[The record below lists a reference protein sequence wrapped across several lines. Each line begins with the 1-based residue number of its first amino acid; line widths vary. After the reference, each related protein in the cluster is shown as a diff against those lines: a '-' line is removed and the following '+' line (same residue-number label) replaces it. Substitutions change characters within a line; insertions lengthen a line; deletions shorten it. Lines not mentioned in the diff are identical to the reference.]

1 MHSMVARKD
10 FNRYMMPVYKP
21 AGFIPV
27 KAKGSIVWDKK
38 NKKYIDFASG
48 IAVSSLGHCHPD
60 LNKALM
66 DQSKKIWHLSNLL
79 TNEPAL
85 RLAKIFCKH
94 TFAEK
99 VFFSNSG
106 AEAVEAAI
114 KTARKY
120 AYVNISK
127 KKNEVVAFSDAFHGR
142 TMMAIALNGSD
153 RFVEGYGP
161 MPGGIKHHQ
170 FNEIKGLEK
179 TINKNTAAVVI
190 ELVQGEAGII
200 KAQKAFIQK
209 IKKLCKQHKA
219 LIVID
224 EVQSG
229 AGRTGTLFAY
239 EQFGIKPDIMC
250 CAKGIGGGIPIG
262 AVLTSSKIADC
273 MQLGSHGSTF
283 GGNPLACAVAEK
295 VMTLLSKKTLLNGV
309 KKKEK
314 LFVAGLKEI
323 NEEFQ
328 CFEEI
333 RSSGLWI
340 GCKLKVQDGF
350 NLDTM
355 MQACYERGL
364 MILKANN
371 NTIRI
376 APSLIIEDAL
386 ILKGLKVLK
395 SAIQAQLHPQH

>member
-200 KAQKAFIQK
+200 KAQKTFIQK

-219 LIVID
+219 LIVVD

-262 AVLTSSKIADC
+262 GVLTSSKIADC

-295 VMTLLSKKTLLNGV
+295 VMTLLSKKHCSMV
-309 KKKEK
+309 
-314 LFVAGLKEI
+314 
-323 NEEFQ
+323 
-328 CFEEI
+328 
-333 RSSGLWI
+333 
-340 GCKLKVQDGF
+340 
-350 NLDTM
+350 
-355 MQACYERGL
+355 
-364 MILKANN
+364 
-371 NTIRI
+371 
-376 APSLIIEDAL
+376 
-386 ILKGLKVLK
+386 
-395 SAIQAQLHPQH
+395 

>member
-60 LNKALM
+60 LNKALI

-200 KAQKAFIQK
+200 KAQKTFIQK
-209 IKKLCKQHKA
+209 IKKLCKQHKTI
-219 LIVID
+219 IVVD

>member
-1 MHSMVARKD
+1 MVYMVTRTD
-10 FNRYMMPVYKP
+10 FNRYMMPTYKP
-21 AGFIPV
+21 AEFIPS
-27 KAKGSIVWDKK
+27 KAKGSWVWDKK

-48 IAVSSLGHCHPD
+48 IAVSSLGHCHPI
-60 LNKALM
+60 LNKALA

-99 VFFSNSG
+99 VFFANSG
-106 AEAVEAAI
+106 AEAVEGAI

-120 AYVNISK
+120 AYENINK
-127 KKNEVVAFSDAFHGR
+127 KKNEIVSFSDAFHGR

-153 RFVEGYGP
+153 RFVKGFGP
-161 MPGGIKHHQ
+161 MPGGIKNHP
-170 FNEIKGLEK
+170 FNETKSLEK
-179 TINKNTAAVVI
+179 IITKNTAAVIV

-200 KAQKAFIQK
+200 KAKKEFVQK
-209 IKKLCKQHKA
+209 IKALCKKNKA
-219 LIVID
+219 LIIID

-239 EQFGIKPDIMC
+239 EQFAIKPDIMC
-250 CAKGIGGGIPIG
+250 CAKGIGGGIPI
-262 AVLTSSKIADC
+262 AAILTSTKIAEC
-273 MQLGSHGSTF
+273 MQLGSHGTTF

-295 VMTLLSKKTLLNGV
+295 VMIMLTKKKLLNGV

-314 LFVAGLKEI
+314 IFLNGLKSI
-323 NEEFQ
+323 NKDFK
-328 CFEEI
+328 CFSAI

-340 GCKLKVQDGF
+340 GCKLNITENF
-350 NLDTM
+350 NLDTV
-355 MQACYERGL
+355 MQGCYEKGL
-364 MILKANN
+364 MILKAND

-376 APSLIIEDAL
+376 APSLIIEDDL
-386 ILKGLKVLK
+386 ILKGLKILRDV
-395 SAIQAQLHPQH
+395 IEGLHP

>member
-1 MHSMVARKD
+1 MVTRTD
-10 FNRYMMPVYKP
+10 FNRYMMPTYKP
-21 AGFIPV
+21 AEFVPS
-27 KAKGSIVWDKK
+27 KAKGSLVWDKQ

-48 IAVSSLGHCHPD
+48 IAVSSLGHCHPI
-60 LNKALM
+60 LNKALA

-99 VFFSNSG
+99 VFFANSG
-106 AEAVEAAI
+106 AEAVEGAI

-120 AYVNISK
+120 AYTNISK
-127 KKNEVVAFSDAFHGR
+127 KKNEIVSFSDAFHGR

-153 RFVEGYGP
+153 RFIEGFGP
-161 MPGGIKHHQ
+161 MPKGIRHHP
-170 FNEIKGLEK
+170 FNESKNLEK
-179 TINKNTAAVVI
+179 AITKKTAAVIV

-200 KAQKAFIQK
+200 KAKKDFIQK
-209 IKKLCKQHKA
+209 IKRLCKQNNA
-219 LIVID
+219 LLIID

-262 AVLTSSKIADC
+262 AILTSTKIAEC

-283 GGNPLACAVAEK
+283 GGNPLACAVAEQ
-295 VMTLLSKKTLLNGV
+295 VMTMLSKKSLLNGV

-314 LFVAGLKEI
+314 IFLNELKNI
-323 NEEFQ
+323 NKEFK
-328 CFEEI
+328 CFNSI

-340 GCKLKVQDGF
+340 GCKLNVKDNF
-350 NLDTM
+350 NLNTVM
-355 MQACYERGL
+355 KGCYGKGL

-376 APSLIIEDAL
+376 APSLIIEEKV
-386 ILKGLKVLK
+386 ILKGLKILREV
-395 SAIQAQLHPQH
+395 IQEQLH

>member
-1 MHSMVARKD
+1 MVFMAARKD

-21 AGFIPV
+21 AEFIPS
-27 KAKGSIVWDKK
+27 KAKGSFIWDKK
-38 NKKYIDFASG
+38 KKKYIDFASG
-48 IAVSSLGHCHPD
+48 IAVSSLGHCHPE
-60 LNKALM
+60 LNKALL

-85 RLAKIFCKH
+85 KLAKILCKT

-106 AEAVEAAI
+106 AEAIEAAV

-120 AYVNISK
+120 AYTNISK
-127 KKNEVVAFSDAFHGR
+127 KKNDIVAFSDAFHGR

-153 RFVEGYGP
+153 RFIEGFGP
-161 MPGGIKHHQ
+161 MPGGITHHA
-170 FNEIKGLEK
+170 FNEIKNLEK
-179 TINKNTAAVVI
+179 KINKNTAAVVI

-200 KAQKAFIQK
+200 KAKRDFIQK
-209 IKKLCKQHKA
+209 IKRLCKQHKA
-219 LIVID
+219 LIIVD

-262 AVLTSSKIADC
+262 AVLTSSKIAEC

-295 VMTLLSKKTLLNGV
+295 VMTILSKKTLLNGV

-314 LFVAGLKEI
+314 IIRFCLFTVNFSPPK
-323 NEEFQ
+323 
-328 CFEEI
+328 
-333 RSSGLWI
+333 S
-340 GCKLKVQDGF
+340 
-350 NLDTM
+350 
-355 MQACYERGL
+355 
-364 MILKANN
+364 
-371 NTIRI
+371 
-376 APSLIIEDAL
+376 IEKFSVPDNP
-386 ILKGLKVLK
+386 I
-395 SAIQAQLHPQH
+395 

>member
-1 MHSMVARKD
+1 MVTRTD
-10 FNRYMMPVYKP
+10 FNRYMMPTYKP
-21 AGFIPV
+21 AEFVPS
-27 KAKGSIVWDKK
+27 KARGSWVWDKK

-48 IAVSSLGHCHPD
+48 IAVSSLGHCHPI
-60 LNKALM
+60 LNKALV

-106 AEAVEAAI
+106 AEAVEGAI

-120 AYVNISK
+120 AYTNINK
-127 KKNEVVAFSDAFHGR
+127 KKNEIVSFSDAFHGR
-142 TMMAIALNGSD
+142 TMMTIALNGSD
-153 RFVEGYGP
+153 RFVEGFGP
-161 MPGGIKHHQ
+161 MPKGIKHHPY
-170 FNEIKGLEK
+170 NEIKDLEK
-179 TINKNTAAVVI
+179 VITKNTAAVII

-200 KAQKAFIQK
+200 KAKKDFVQK
-209 IKKLCKQHKA
+209 IKRLCKQNKA
-219 LIVID
+219 LIIVD

-262 AVLTSSKIADC
+262 AILTSTKIAEC
-273 MQLGSHGSTF
+273 MQPGSHGSTF
-283 GGNPLACAVAEK
+283 GGNPLACAVAEQ
-295 VMTLLSKKTLLNGV
+295 VMIMLTKKSLLNGV

-314 LFVAGLKEI
+314 IFLTELKNI
-323 NEEFQ
+323 NKEFK
-328 CFEEI
+328 CFSAI

-340 GCKLKVQDGF
+340 GCKLNATEKF
-350 NLDTM
+350 NLDTVM
-355 MQACYERGL
+355 KGCYAKGL

-376 APSLIIEDAL
+376 APSLIIEDEV
-386 ILKGLKVLK
+386 ITKGLKILRQT
-395 SAIQAQLHPQH
+395 IQEQIQ

>member
-127 KKNEVVAFSDAFHGR
+127 KKNEVVAFSAAFHGR

-200 KAQKAFIQK
+200 KAQKTFIQK

-219 LIVID
+219 LIVVD

-328 CFEEI
+328 CFEQI

-376 APSLIIEDAL
+376 APSLIIEDAI
-386 ILKGLKVLK
+386 ILEGLKVLK

>member
-1 MHSMVARKD
+1 MVYMVTRTD
-10 FNRYMMPVYKP
+10 FNRYMMPTYKP
-21 AGFIPV
+21 AEFVPS
-27 KAKGSIVWDKK
+27 KARGSWVWDKK

-48 IAVSSLGHCHPD
+48 IAVSSLGHCHPI
-60 LNKALM
+60 LNKALA

-85 RLAKIFCKH
+85 RLAKIFCKY

-106 AEAVEAAI
+106 AEAVEGAI

-120 AYVNISK
+120 AYTNIDK
-127 KKNEVVAFSDAFHGR
+127 KKNEIVSFSDAFHGR

-153 RFVEGYGP
+153 RFIEGFGP
-161 MPGGIKHHQ
+161 MPKGIKHHP
-170 FNEIKGLEK
+170 FNETKNLEK
-179 TINKNTAAVVI
+179 VITRKTAAVIV

-200 KAQKAFIQK
+200 KAKRDFIQK
-209 IKKLCKQHKA
+209 IKRLCKQNKA
-219 LIVID
+219 LIIID

-262 AVLTSSKIADC
+262 AILTSTKISEC

-283 GGNPLACAVAEK
+283 GGNPLACAVAEE
-295 VMTLLSKKTLLNGV
+295 VMKMLSKKSLLNGV

-314 LFVAGLKEI
+314 LFLNELKKI
-323 NEEFQ
+323 NEEFK
-328 CFEEI
+328 CFSAI

-340 GCKLKVQDGF
+340 GCKLNVTENF

-355 MQACYERGL
+355 MKACYAKGL

-376 APSLIIEDAL
+376 APSLIIEDEI
-386 ILKGLKVLK
+386 ILKGLKILRE
-395 SAIQAQLHPQH
+395 AIQEQLH

>member
-1 MHSMVARKD
+1 MVAMVTRSD
-10 FNRYMMPVYKP
+10 FNRYMMPTYKP
-21 AGFIPV
+21 AEFVPS
-27 KAKGSIVWDKK
+27 KAKGSWVWDKT

-48 IAVSSLGHCHPD
+48 IAVSSLGHCHPA
-60 LNKALM
+60 LNKALAE
-66 DQSKKIWHLSNLL
+66 QSKKIWHLSNLL

-85 RLAKIFCKH
+85 RLAKILCKH

-106 AEAVEAAI
+106 AEAVEGAI
-114 KTARKY
+114 KTARKH
-120 AYVNISK
+120 AYTNISK
-127 KKNEVVAFSDAFHGR
+127 KKNGIVAFSDAFHGR
-142 TMMAIALNGSD
+142 TMMTIALNGSD

-161 MPGGIKHHQ
+161 MPEGIKHHP
-170 FNEIKGLEK
+170 FNETKNLEK
-179 TINKNTAAVVI
+179 VINKNTAAVIV

-200 KAQKAFIQK
+200 KAKKDFIQK
-209 IKKLCKQHKA
+209 IKKLCKQNQA
-219 LIVID
+219 LIIVD

-262 AVLTSSKIADC
+262 AVPTSSKIAEC

-283 GGNPLACAVAEK
+283 GGNPLACAVAEQ
-295 VMTLLSKKTLLNGV
+295 VMTMLSKKTLLNGV
-309 KKKEK
+309 KRKEK
-314 LFVAGLKEI
+314 IFIDELKSI
-323 NEEFQ
+323 NKEFK
-328 CFEEI
+328 CFSSI

-340 GCKLKVQDGF
+340 GCKLNTTDHF

-355 MQACYERGL
+355 MKACYAKGL

-376 APSLIIEDAL
+376 APSLIIEDDV
-386 ILKGLKVLK
+386 IKKGLKILRA
-395 SAIQAQLHPQH
+395 AIQEQLQ

>member
-1 MHSMVARKD
+1 MGSMAARKD
-10 FNRYMMPVYKP
+10 FNRYMMPVFKP
-21 AGFIPV
+21 AEFIPL

-48 IAVSSLGHCHPD
+48 IAVTSLGHCHPE
-60 LNKALM
+60 LNKALA

-120 AYVNISK
+120 AYININK
-127 KKNEVVAFSDAFHGR
+127 KKNEIVAFSDAFHGR
-142 TMMAIALNGSD
+142 TMMAIALNGSN
-153 RFVEGYGP
+153 RFIEGYGP

-170 FNEIKGLEK
+170 FNELKNLEK

-200 KAQKAFIQK
+200 KAQKAFVQK
-209 IKKLCKQHKA
+209 IKKLCKQHQA
-219 LIVID
+219 LIIVD

-262 AVLTSSKIADC
+262 AVLTSTKIGEC

-295 VMTLLSKKTLLNGV
+295 VMTLLTKKTLLNGV

-314 LFVAGLKEI
+314 LFVSGLKEI
-323 NEEFQ
+323 NKEFN

-333 RSSGLWI
+333 RSSGLWL
-340 GCKLKVQDGF
+340 GCKLNVKENF
-350 NLDTM
+350 NLDTIM
-355 MQACYERGL
+355 KGCYAEGL

-376 APSLIIEDAL
+376 APSLIIEDRL
-386 ILKGLKVLK
+386 ILKGLKILRSV
-395 SAIQAQLHPQH
+395 IQGQLRPH

>member
-1 MHSMVARKD
+1 MIAMVTRTD
-10 FNRYMMPVYKP
+10 FNRYMMPTYKP
-21 AGFIPV
+21 AEFVPS
-27 KAKGSIVWDKK
+27 KAKGSWVWDKK

-48 IAVSSLGHCHPD
+48 IAVSSLGHCHPI
-60 LNKALM
+60 LNKALA

-99 VFFSNSG
+99 VFFANSG
-106 AEAVEAAI
+106 AEAVEGAI

-120 AYVNISK
+120 AYTNISK
-127 KKNEVVAFSDAFHGR
+127 KKNEIVSFSDAFHGR

-153 RFVEGYGP
+153 RFIEGFGP
-161 MPGGIKHHQ
+161 MPKGIRHHP
-170 FNEIKGLEK
+170 FNESKNLEK
-179 TINKNTAAVVI
+179 AITKKTAAVIV

-200 KAQKAFIQK
+200 KAKKDFIQK
-209 IKKLCKQHKA
+209 IKRLCKQNNA
-219 LIVID
+219 LLIID

-262 AVLTSSKIADC
+262 AILTSTKIAEC

-283 GGNPLACAVAEK
+283 GGNPLACAVAEQ
-295 VMTLLSKKTLLNGV
+295 VMTMLSKKSLLNGV

-314 LFVAGLKEI
+314 IFLNELKNI
-323 NEEFQ
+323 NKEFK
-328 CFEEI
+328 CFNSI

-340 GCKLKVQDGF
+340 GCKLNVKDNF
-350 NLDTM
+350 NLNTVM
-355 MQACYERGL
+355 KGCYGKGL

-376 APSLIIEDAL
+376 APSLIIEEKV
-386 ILKGLKVLK
+386 ILKGLKILREV
-395 SAIQAQLHPQH
+395 IQEQLH

>member
-1 MHSMVARKD
+1 MVAMVTRSD
-10 FNRYMMPVYKP
+10 FNRYMMPTYKP
-21 AGFIPV
+21 AEFVPS
-27 KAKGSIVWDKK
+27 KAKGSWVWDKT

-48 IAVSSLGHCHPD
+48 IAVSSLGHCHPA
-60 LNKALM
+60 LNKALVE
-66 DQSKKIWHLSNLL
+66 QSKKIWHLSNLL

-85 RLAKIFCKH
+85 RLAKILCKH

-106 AEAVEAAI
+106 AEAVEGAI
-114 KTARKY
+114 KTARKH
-120 AYVNISK
+120 AYTNISK
-127 KKNEVVAFSDAFHGR
+127 KKNGIVAFSDAFHGR
-142 TMMAIALNGSD
+142 TMMTIALNGSD

-161 MPGGIKHHQ
+161 MPEGIKHHP
-170 FNEIKGLEK
+170 FNETKNLEK
-179 TINKNTAAVVI
+179 VINKNTAAVIV

-200 KAQKAFIQK
+200 KAKKDFIQK
-209 IKKLCKQHKA
+209 IKKLCKQNQA
-219 LIVID
+219 LIIVD

-262 AVLTSSKIADC
+262 AVLTSSKIAEC

-283 GGNPLACAVAEK
+283 GGNPLACAVAEQ
-295 VMTLLSKKTLLNGV
+295 VMTMLSKKTLLNGV
-309 KKKEK
+309 KRKEK
-314 LFVAGLKEI
+314 IFIDELKSI
-323 NEEFQ
+323 NKEFK
-328 CFEEI
+328 CFSSI

-340 GCKLKVQDGF
+340 GCKLNTTDHF

-355 MQACYERGL
+355 MKACYAKGL

-376 APSLIIEDAL
+376 APSLIIEDDV
-386 ILKGLKVLK
+386 IKKGLKILRA
-395 SAIQAQLHPQH
+395 AIQEQLQ